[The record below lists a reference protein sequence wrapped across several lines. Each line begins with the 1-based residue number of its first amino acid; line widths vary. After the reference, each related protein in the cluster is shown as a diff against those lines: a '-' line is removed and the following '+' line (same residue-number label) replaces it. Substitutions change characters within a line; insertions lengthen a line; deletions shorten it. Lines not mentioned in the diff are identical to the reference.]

1 MRLPHIAYI
10 VIDKLKANTFMLI
23 ISILAVM
30 KHIKPY
36 KEHTIEPHQKDF
48 IAKLKSIK
56 NNFNFGNAMMF
67 KNECSK

>member
-1 MRLPHIAYI
+1 
-10 VIDKLKANTFMLI
+10 MLI